1 VSGHRFSELLS
12 GTKPDFLET
21 LFNSL
26 DNGVYFMDRD
36 KRIIFWNKGAELISG
51 HRAADVLGKHCSD
64 KLLVHVDEKGVVQCK
79 DSCPAELTFKSE
91 TVFPGTAYILHKEG
105 YRLPVH
111 VSAFPVFDASGR
123 PVACG
128 QVFIDYSPR
137 ILMPQ
142 NLHELER
149 MSLLD
154 LGTQVANRQFL
165 ELHLQSRLTEMK
177 RFKLPFGVI
186 FIDVD
191 NLAKL
196 NERHGRDVGDRVLR
210 MIAKTLASNVRFF
223 DAAGRWDRE
232 EFLVVVLNISEAK
245 LDMVSN
251 KLRLLISQSHVSL
264 ETEFISCTVSMGATL
279 ARREDTIESLVT
291 RAEQL
296 MLHSKWL
303 GRNRVS
309 VSFKGAK

>member
-1 VSGHRFSELLS
+1 MSGHRFSELLN
-12 GTKPDFLET
+12 GTQPDFLET

-51 HRAADVLGKHCSD
+51 FPAAEVIGKHCSD
-64 KLLVHVDEKGVVQCK
+64 KLLVHVDDKGVVQCK
-79 DSCPAELTFKSE
+79 EFCPADRTFKSE

-105 YRLPVH
+105 YRLPVN
-111 VSAFPVFDASGR
+111 VSAFPVLDTAGR
-123 PVACG
+123 PIACG
-128 QVFIDYSPR
+128 QVFVDYSPR
-137 ILMPQ
+137 ILLPQ
-142 NLHELER
+142 NLQELER

-154 LGTQVANRQFL
+154 LGTQIANRQFL

-191 NLAKL
+191 NLTKL
-196 NERHGRDVGDRVLR
+196 NERHGREVGDRVLR

-245 LDMVSN
+245 LDMISN
-251 KLRLLISQSHVSL
+251 KLRLLISQSHVST

-309 VSFKGAK
+309 ISFKSAK

>member
-1 VSGHRFSELLS
+1 MSGHRFSELLN

-26 DNGVYFMDRD
+26 DNGVYFLDRD

-51 HRAADVLGKHCSD
+51 YRAADVMDKHCSD
-64 KLLVHVDEKGVVQCK
+64 KLLVHVDDKGVVQCK
-79 DSCPAELTFKSE
+79 DFCPADRTFKSE

-105 YRLPVH
+105 YRLPVN
-111 VSAFPVFDASGR
+111 VSAFPVFDEAGR
-123 PVACG
+123 PAACG

-142 NLHELER
+142 NLQELER

-191 NLAKL
+191 NLTKL
-196 NERHGRDVGDRVLR
+196 NERHGREVGDRILR
-210 MIAKTLASNVRFF
+210 MLAKTLASNVRFF

-232 EFLVVVLNISEAK
+232 EFLVAVLNISEAK

-264 ETEFISCTVSMGATL
+264 EAEFISCTVSMGATL

-309 VSFKGAK
+309 SSFKGAK